1 VFVRFIRRAQ
11 DAAGSQVVFVASSE
25 MQHLP
30 ELLSALAGSPCLTVA
45 DDGTFLD
52 RGGMLQFANGEQRER
67 FEINVGRAERAGLKL
82 SSKLLAIARVVE

>member
-1 VFVRFIRRAQ
+1 
-11 DAAGSQVVFVASSE
+11 
-25 MQHLP
+25 
-30 ELLSALAGSPCLTVA
+30 VA